1 MSQEKTTLEVIA
13 PTVDE
18 AVQKGL
24 AQLNLSQEAVE
35 VEVLDAGSKGL
46 FGLGSRQARI
56 RLTLKS
62 SDTPGLPA
70 IKPTPS
76 SQPAQV
82 EAETKISA
90 EPQADQAASDV
101 QASSKVETP
110 EEMDETLA
118 TAVSVVSE
126 LLEKMTVRAN
136 VSASYHSAE
145 DEDNEQAVLV
155 NIEGNDL
162 SILIG
167 RRSETLNALQ
177 YITSL
182 ILSKRLDRWVQVMID
197 VQGYRAR
204 RERQL
209 RQIARRMAE
218 QAVHTGRRQV
228 LEPMPA
234 NERRLIHLELR
245 DHPGV
250 ETESIGDEPNRK
262 VTISLKK

>member
-24 AQLNLSQEAVE
+24 AQLNLSQDAVE

-62 SDTPGLPA
+62 SDMPGLPA
-70 IKPTPS
+70 IKPAPS

-82 EAETKISA
+82 EAETRVFA
-90 EPQADQAASDV
+90 EPQAAQAASDV
-101 QASSKVETP
+101 QASSEGKAP

-145 DEDNEQAVLV
+145 GEEDEQAVLV

-182 ILSKRLDRWVQVMID
+182 ILSKRLDHWVQVMID

-218 QAVHTGRRQV
+218 QAIHTGRRQV